1 MFQKNSACLSE
12 CINSSQLYKITTYP
26 YESPAPISANEDTK
40 VDAAASEDKNTSLD
54 ICSLREK
61 SKNLDLPLISALCN
75 DKSLLKQ
82 TNTIDSCKKQS
93 DSQWCHSRYNN
104 SNRRETQHNV
114 NELESVS
121 TTYSL
126 NTAPDVYTHTRSTG
140 VMKSLVAS
148 KSVSDLG
155 DLKIA
160 SSSTNFEK
168 TSFISKLN
176 IRKLGLSSDRSKFM
190 TNNVQSTS
198 FVDPSKSKL
207 SADTV
212 SSGAKI
218 KSINSKLTKSSS
230 SINKLKYPVSQP
242 VQQSA
247 RTSTVS
253 IENKNSILKK
263 VKCKSSKIKSSDVGT
278 QTSKPKDVNN

>member
-1 MFQKNSACLSE
+1 MFQKNSTCLSE
-12 CINSSQLYKITTYP
+12 CINSSQLYEISSYP
-26 YESPAPISANEDTK
+26 YESPALISTNQDTK
-40 VDAAASEDKNTSLD
+40 VDAAAPEDKNTSLD

-82 TNTIDSCKKQS
+82 TNTIDSCKKQL

-104 SNRRETQHNV
+104 SSRRVTQDNM
-114 NELESVS
+114 NEIESVS
-121 TTYSL
+121 TTYSS
-126 NTAPDVYTHTRSTG
+126 NMAPGVYTQARSSG
-140 VMKSLVAS
+140 VLKSLVTS
-148 KSVSDLG
+148 KSASDLG
-155 DLKIA
+155 NLNVAK
-160 SSSTNFEK
+160 SSTNSEN

-190 TNNVQSTS
+190 ANNQSTS
-198 FVDPSKSKL
+198 FVDPSKSK
-207 SADTV
+207 SSTDTL

-242 VQQSA
+242 VQQNA

-253 IENKNSILKK
+253 TDNKNSILKK
-263 VKCKSSKIKSSDVGT
+263 VKCKSSKIKSFDIGI
-278 QTSKPKDVNN
+278 QTSKSKDVNN